1 MGEHEAGSFLLLG
14 PRKRR
19 WIFSDKE
26 SETFPLSLVINQHL
40 DISLDGEG
48 CMELKKVE

>member
-1 MGEHEAGSFLLLG
+1 MNFMVEHEAGSFFLLG

-19 WIFSDKE
+19 WIFSE
-26 SETFPLSLVINQHL
+26 SLVINQHL
-40 DISLDGEG
+40 YISLDDEG